1 MSTEN
6 WGQLVTLLNSRMAQL
21 REAAP
26 DAMGGF
32 RALAQGAIK
41 DGALDPKIKELI
53 ALAIGVTTRCD
64 GCLAF
69 HAKAA
74 ARLGATRAEVA
85 EAIGVAV
92 YMGGGPSAIYGSE
105 ALAAFDSLS
114 VK

>member
-6 WGQLVTLLNSRMAQL
+6 WGEFVNLLNKRMAAL

-41 DGALDPKIKELI
+41 AGALDPKMKELI
-53 ALAIGVTTRCD
+53 ALAIGVSSRCE
-64 GCLAF
+64 GCLAY

-74 ARLGATRAEVA
+74 AAYGATREEVA

-105 ALAAFDSLS
+105 ALAAFDALS